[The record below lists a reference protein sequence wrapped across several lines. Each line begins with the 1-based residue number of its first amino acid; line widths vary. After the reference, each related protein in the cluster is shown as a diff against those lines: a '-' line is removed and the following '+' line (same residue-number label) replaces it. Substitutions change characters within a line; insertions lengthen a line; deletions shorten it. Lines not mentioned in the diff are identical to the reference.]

1 MNLKMIMF
9 SGVLT
14 ALAGSV
20 IGLAG
25 AQIGQNDFNQLRF
38 ESEYYQN
45 LHNKYVLLG
54 AGIGFAVGVAQEC
67 VRELQMQQD
76 E

>member
-45 LHNKYVLLG
+45 LHSRYALIG